1 MNERAMARRYRRVR
15 DCGAVRGVAAA
26 AAGCSVTAAG
36 NLARYQTVIVASYC
50 GSLSVDSPVLLLVTT
65 VLRLL
70 ILIGCV
76 TKNCRVTCSY
86 N

>member
-1 MNERAMARRYRRVR
+1 MNERAMARRDRRVR
-15 DCGAVRGVAAA
+15 DGGAVRGAA
-26 AAGCSVTAAG
+26 AAGCSVAAAG

-65 VLRLL
+65 ILRLL

-86 N
+86 K

>member
-1 MNERAMARRYRRVR
+1 MARRDRRVR
-15 DCGAVRGVAAA
+15 DSGAARGAA
-26 AAGCSVTAAG
+26 AAGCSVGAAG

-50 GSLSVDSPVLLLVTT
+50 GSLSVDSPVLLLLYYT

-76 TKNCRVTCSY
+76 TKNCRVTCS
-86 N
+86 

>member
-1 MNERAMARRYRRVR
+1 MNERAMARRDRRVR
-15 DCGAVRGVAAA
+15 DGGAVRGVAAA
-26 AAGCSVTAAG
+26 GCSVGAAG

-86 N
+86 K